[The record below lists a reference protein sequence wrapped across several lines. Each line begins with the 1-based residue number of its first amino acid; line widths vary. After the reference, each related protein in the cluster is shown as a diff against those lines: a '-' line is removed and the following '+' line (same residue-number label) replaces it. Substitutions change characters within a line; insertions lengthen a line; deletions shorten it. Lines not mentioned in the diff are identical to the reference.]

1 MNENILQIEH
11 VSKAFGRKVV
21 LKDVSLSIKRGE
33 FVTLLG
39 PSGCGKTTLLRM
51 IAGFEQPTT
60 GQILLDGKDI
70 TPMPPYQRPMN
81 TVFQKYA
88 LFPHLNVYDNIAFGL
103 QLKGLSEDET
113 DRKVVEALKMVS
125 MTDYEERDVSSLS
138 GGQQQR
144 VAIARA
150 IVNEPQVL
158 LLDEPLSALD
168 AKMRKD
174 MQMELR
180 EMHQRLGITFIF
192 VTHDQQEA
200 LTLSD
205 TVIVLDDGVVQ
216 QIGSPRDIYNE
227 PANPFVAD
235 FIGES
240 NIFDGTMTED
250 NRVTFMGRDFAC
262 VDPVPALPF
271 GAPQDGPVPVDVVIR
286 PEDIS
291 VVAEEQGQWTGCL
304 RSCVFQGVHY
314 EMFFDTPDG
323 YEIQVQ
329 DYNAYEVG
337 RSYGLTVPPEGLHVM
352 PVESICNSV
361 DATVAD
367 TDHIDMLGARFV
379 CQKHGF
385 LQGEEVYADF
395 GYDRVELTDNP
406 ADGMTAGTIVGILY
420 KGNHYRL
427 TVRTDNRQKIFV
439 DTTDVWEDFD
449 RVGIKIQPEQITLIN
464 D

>member
-11 VSKAFGRKVV
+11 VSKAFGKKIV
-21 LKDVSLSIKRGE
+21 LKDVTLNIKRGE

-51 IAGFEQPTT
+51 IAGFETT
-60 GQILLDGKDI
+60 TAGQILLEGKDI
-70 TPMPPYQRPMN
+70 TDIPPYRRPMN

-88 LFPHLNVYDNIAFGL
+88 LFPHLSVYDNIAFGL
-103 QLKGLSEDET
+103 KLKGLSEDET
-113 DRKVVEALKMVS
+113 DQKVLAALKMVS
-125 MTDYEERDVSSLS
+125 MTDYEERDVNSLS

-205 TVIVLDDGVVQ
+205 TVIVLEDGTVQ
-216 QIGSPRDIYNE
+216 QIGSPSDIYNE
-227 PANPFVAD
+227 PANTFVAD

-240 NIFDGTMTED
+240 NIFDGFMSEA
-250 NRVTFMGRDFAC
+250 NKVTFMSKAFVC
-262 VDPVPALPF
+262 VDPVPLMPS
-271 GAPQDGPVPVDVVIR
+271 GVQQDDVTPVDVVIR

-291 VVAEEQGQWTGCL
+291 VTDIDSGQWTGKL

-329 DYNAYEVG
+329 DYNAYDVG
-337 RSYGLTVPPEGLHVM
+337 KTYGLSVKPEGIHVM
-352 PVESICNSV
+352 AVESVCNIV
-361 DATVAD
+361 DASVVD
-367 TDHIDMLGARFV
+367 SDHIDMLGSRFV
-379 CQKHGF
+379 CLKHGF
-385 LQGEEVYADF
+385 LQGDNVHANF
-395 GYDRVELTDNP
+395 SFNVELTDNP
-406 ADGMTAGTIVGILY
+406 MDGMTIGTITNILY
-420 KGNHYRL
+420 KGDHYRL
-427 TVRTDNRQKIFV
+427 TIRTQDRQKIYV

-449 RVGIKIQPEQITLIN
+449 RVGIKILPEQIALN
-464 D
+464 NA